1 MSDNPSALERRC
13 VDALAKA
20 QGLDPHE
27 ISALPISTAT
37 GNLLDEVRAVL
48 AEAGVA
54 EYVIWSNEHRTW
66 WRANSQG
73 YTIDLAAAGRY
84 TRAEAISIAS
94 GSRDGWGPRR
104 VPDEIA
110 LPLADAEEMLAKAT
124 GQ

>member
-1 MSDNPSALERRC
+1 MSMTELEKRC

-54 EYVIWSNEHRTW
+54 ELVEALRRSREGWENAVDLGIIPKQHRIT
-66 WRANSQG
+66 AM
-73 YTIDLAAAGRY
+73 I
-84 TRAEAISIAS
+84 
-94 GSRDGWGPRR
+94 
-104 VPDEIA
+104 
-110 LPLADAEEMLAKAT
+110 LADVARAALAKIGAN
-124 GQ
+124 Q